1 MLYVSDIMD
10 NKYYIT
16 DTSDNVTE
24 CISRQK
30 LLEIIKLG
38 ISIQGVVVYSDKV
51 SIKQCSPESVLSSL
65 RLMYAKDFDLV
76 LVDSKIILK
85 RYKGDSPN
93 VAIPYGVSSLG
104 DYCFSECKNL
114 ESVDIPS
121 SVISIGTECFKDCS
135 SLESIVIPSSVDE
148 MGYYCFS
155 FCDSLK
161 FIKAPSALEYMM
173 QYCRKP
179 DTCKV
184 EYY

>member
-1 MLYVSDIMD
+1 MLYVSSIKG

-16 DTSDNVTE
+16 DTSDNITE

-38 ISIQGVVVYSDKV
+38 ISIQGVVIYSDKV

-85 RYKGDSPN
+85 KYKGDSSN
-93 VAIPYGVSSLG
+93 IIIPHGVSSLG
-104 DYCFSECKNL
+104 DYCFRECKNL

-135 SLESIVIPSSVDE
+135 SLESIVIPSSVEE

-161 FIKAPSALEYMM
+161 FIKAPSVLEYMM
-173 QYCRKP
+173 RYCRKP

>member
-1 MLYVSDIMD
+1 MLYVSNIKDGR
-10 NKYYIT
+10 YYIT
-16 DTSDNVTE
+16 DTTDGIEEVVDKS
-24 CISRQK
+24 Q
-30 LLEIIKLG
+30 LLEIIRLG
-38 ISIQGVVVYSDKV
+38 LNVQGVVIYSDKV

-65 RLMYAKDFDLV
+65 RLLYAKDFDLV
-76 LVDSKIILK
+76 LVDSEIILK

-93 VAIPYGVSSLG
+93 VVIPYGVSSLG
-104 DYCFSECKNL
+104 DYCFRECKNL

-135 SLESIVIPSSVDE
+135 SLESIVIPSSVEE

-155 FCDSLK
+155 FCGSLK
-161 FIKAPSALEYMM
+161 FIKAPSVLEYMM
-173 QYCRKP
+173 RYCRKP